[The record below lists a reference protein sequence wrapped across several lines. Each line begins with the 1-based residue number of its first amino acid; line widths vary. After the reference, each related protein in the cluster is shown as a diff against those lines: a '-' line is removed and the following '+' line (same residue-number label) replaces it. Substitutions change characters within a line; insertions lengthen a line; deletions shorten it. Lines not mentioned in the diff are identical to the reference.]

1 MLSQENTLTQ
11 IIPTTNY
18 FRVTKTESKNSE
30 NLTDSSNGNN
40 QASCPLIFLAKE
52 SAIN

>member
-1 MLSQENTLTQ
+1 MHDYADF
-11 IIPTTNY
+11 Y
-18 FRVTKTESKNSE
+18 FYFFKVAKTESKNSA
-30 NLTDSSNGNN
+30 NLTDSDNGNN